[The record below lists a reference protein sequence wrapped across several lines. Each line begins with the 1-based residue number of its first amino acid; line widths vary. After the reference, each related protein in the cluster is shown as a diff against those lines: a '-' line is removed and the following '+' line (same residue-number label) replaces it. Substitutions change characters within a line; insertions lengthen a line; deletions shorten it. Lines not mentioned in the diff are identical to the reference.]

1 MKTHRIL
8 ASLAAIAL
16 LATSCAQGQNAGL
29 KTDADSLSYA
39 IGLGIGD
46 NLKNMEGIE
55 VNVDAFVQ
63 AIRDVMADRAVLTMD
78 QAEEVIARSYERMQ
92 QSAYADNIQAEQAFL
107 EENGRRPEV
116 TTLPSGL
123 QYEVLREGKGEVP
136 TADSRVECHYV
147 GTLSDGT
154 PFDSSV
160 ERGEPITFG
169 VTQVIRG
176 WTEALQL
183 MPVGSKWRL
192 YIPSELAY
200 GASGAGGGLIP
211 PYSALIFEVE
221 LLRIVD

>member
-1 MKTHRIL
+1 MKTYRII
-8 ASLAAIAL
+8 ASLAVAAL
-16 LATSCAQGQNAGL
+16 LTSCAQGQTASL
-29 KTDADSLSYA
+29 KTDSDSLSYA

-55 VNVDAFVQ
+55 VNVDVFVQ
-63 AIRDVMADRAVLTMD
+63 AIRDALSDHAQLTMD
-78 QAEEVIARSYERMQ
+78 QAEDVIARCYERMQ
-92 QSAYADNIQAEQAFL
+92 QEVYADNIEAERAFL
-107 EENGRRPEV
+107 EANSQRPEV

-123 QYEVLREGKGEVP
+123 QYEVLKEGTGPKP
-136 TADSRVECHYV
+136 TADDRVECHYV

-169 VTQVIRG
+169 VGQVIRG

-183 MPVGSKWRL
+183 MPVGSKWKL
-192 YIPSELAY
+192 YIPSELGY
-200 GASGAGGGLIP
+200 GAQGAGGIIP
-211 PYSALIFEVE
+211 PYSVLVFEVE